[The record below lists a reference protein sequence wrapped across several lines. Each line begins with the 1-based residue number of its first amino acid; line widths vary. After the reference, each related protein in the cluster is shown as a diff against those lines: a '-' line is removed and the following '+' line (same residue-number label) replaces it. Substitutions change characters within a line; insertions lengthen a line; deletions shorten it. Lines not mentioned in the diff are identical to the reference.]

1 VLTLRQKQTKQ
12 QSHSNPHNVSTNK
25 KKKNTRIRLRPK
37 IKRKQLLL
45 KFSLYVCANVATKN
59 DRLVLFGM
67 DGAGVALARDNT
79 KTSLGTSPF

>member
-1 VLTLRQKQTKQ
+1 MDK
-12 QSHSNPHNVSTNK
+12 NK
-25 KKKNTRIRLRPK
+25 AKNTGRRIRLTFRPTKRKNNRIRIRPK
-37 IKRKQLLL
+37 VKRKQLLL